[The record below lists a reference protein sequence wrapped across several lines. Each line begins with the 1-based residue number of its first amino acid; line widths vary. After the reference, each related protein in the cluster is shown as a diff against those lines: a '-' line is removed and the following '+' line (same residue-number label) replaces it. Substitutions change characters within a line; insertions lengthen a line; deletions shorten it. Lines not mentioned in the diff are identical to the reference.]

1 MIFIERC
8 ESNLESLVI
17 AIISLLIILP
27 IIYFL
32 PIGFTHKGK
41 LLILLCAFIVFS
53 IGIALKT
60 VMSVWQTGLVLILL
74 AIGASYLIGKKYGNQ
89 LFIHDENSA
98 EYEDQV
104 IKFEIEDEIE
114 EEIRKQ
120 ASPQKDKAL
129 QVERDIVSP
138 QTQAVDEEFVEELEP
153 IVNQKN
159 DEYIIENIHVENEEL
174 PDVTHTNNQDGNHEF
189 EELLKEIE
197 LELNPTNEIQ
207 KTDEILE
214 ASEETIEIEPNDLDE
229 EKDEIQMTA
238 PSTLEE
244 IQIASLPVNKVE
256 HPSEESGI
264 EGIPLIEPSENTLE
278 EIEGDST
285 EEDVILSIPV
295 ENENT
300 IQEVQLDASQNQI
313 GEAREIEELEEI
325 GRISLEIEQFDETK
339 EDYPSTETMEVV
351 EVEDDTQGNQ
361 DNNNVLRQQIFAT
374 MISQIKL
381 SRNKVSN
388 SRYEKIILDHL
399 NPQLSDHEYYTFVS
413 LLIEHYINTGQI
425 EELSSLLSQNRVRFE
440 KYPVILQEINF
451 IKDEYCKI

>member
-41 LLILLCAFIVFS
+41 LLILFCAFIVFS

-89 LFIHDENSA
+89 LFIHDENSE

-104 IKFEIEDEIE
+104 IKFEIEDDIE

-153 IVNQKN
+153 IVSQKN

-174 PDVTHTNNQDGNHEF
+174 PDVTHKNNQDGNHEF

-197 LELNPTNEIQ
+197 LELNPPNELQ
-207 KTDEILE
+207 KTDGILE
-214 ASEETIEIEPNDLDE
+214 ASEETIELEPNDLDE
-229 EKDEIQMTA
+229 EEDEIQMTA

-244 IQIASLPVNKVE
+244 IQIDSLPVNKVE
-256 HPSEESGI
+256 HPSKESGI
-264 EGIPLIEPSENTLE
+264 EGIPLIEPSEKKVE
-278 EIEGDST
+278 EIEDDST

-300 IQEVQLDASQNQI
+300 IQEVQLEASQNQI
-313 GEAREIEELEEI
+313 GEAPEIKELEETGI
-325 GRISLEIEQFDETK
+325 ITLENEQFDESK
-339 EDYPSTETMEVV
+339 EDYPSTEMMEVV

-361 DNNNVLRQQIFAT
+361 DNNNVLRQQLFAT

-399 NPQLSDHEYYTFVS
+399 NPQLSDHDYYTFVS